1 VTGDAALLVPPGDP
15 EELSAAL
22 RSLLDDEPAR
32 ARLAARGLARVQ
44 ERFAWPAV
52 AAATEALYRKAING
66 EPGC

>member
-1 VTGDAALLVPPGDP
+1 MPPGDP

-22 RSLLDDEPAR
+22 GGLLDDEPAR
-32 ARLAARGLARVQ
+32 AQLASSGLARVR

-52 AAATEALYRKAING
+52 AAATEALYRKVING